1 MKKTIKTIMAFLTA
15 MTMTMGAMSVTAYA
29 EEAMAVTAG
38 ANSEKLLDE
47 NSGLYYT
54 KADDNGDGVY
64 DHAVISPEFYNPWA
78 DYVEYPYEL
87 AYIPKVDDRNK
98 ENSYHF
104 NTNYEGL
111 TSIVIPDEIDG
122 LPVTEIAEGAFARCK
137 NLEDVVF
144 PNGITEIPDSVF
156 YGSRKIKSVTIP
168 NGVTAIGATAF
179 YDCVSLED
187 IKIPES
193 VRVIKDGAFASC
205 ISLKNVTLPESVTTI
220 EEAAFQLCDGLTDIT
235 IENPEC
241 DIDDTYRTICAN
253 GRDDMKNSVFYYGT
267 IHGYTGSTAEAYA
280 EKFGY
285 KFDAIDVSDGE
296 LLQGDADVNNEVG
309 LSDVITVAKYNLN
322 NELYPLANETA
333 FANADMNSD
342 GKVNGVDTS
351 ALIEKQLGKK

>member
-1 MKKTIKTIMAFLTA
+1 MRKIKTIMAVLTA

-29 EEAMAVTAG
+29 EEANTAVAAETS
-38 ANSEKLLDE
+38 SEKLLDE

-87 AYIPKVDDRNK
+87 AYTPKIDDRNK

-111 TSIVIPDEIDG
+111 TSIVIPDEIEG

-144 PNGITEIPDSVF
+144 PSGITEIPNSVF
-156 YGSRKIKSVTIP
+156 YGSRKIKNVTISD
-168 NGVTAIGATAF
+168 GVTAIGAAAF

-187 IKIPES
+187 ITIPEG
-193 VRVIKDGAFASC
+193 VKVIKNGAFAHC
-205 ISLKNVTLPESVTTI
+205 ISLKKVTLPESVATI

-235 IENPEC
+235 IKNPEC

-253 GRDDMKNSVFYYGT
+253 GRDDMKNSVFYYGR
-267 IHGYTGSTAEAYA
+267 IHGYSGSTAQSYA
-280 EKFGY
+280 EKYGY
-285 KFDAIDVSDGE
+285 SFEAIDVTDGE
-296 LLQGDADVNNEVG
+296 LLKGDANLDSKVS
-309 LSDVITVAKYNLN
+309 LTDVIVLSKHDLN
-322 NELYPLANETA
+322 DAVYPLANETA
-333 FANADMNSD
+333 EDNADMNGD
-342 GKVNGVDTS
+342 GKVNGLDTS
-351 ALIEKQLGKK
+351 ALIEDQLGKK